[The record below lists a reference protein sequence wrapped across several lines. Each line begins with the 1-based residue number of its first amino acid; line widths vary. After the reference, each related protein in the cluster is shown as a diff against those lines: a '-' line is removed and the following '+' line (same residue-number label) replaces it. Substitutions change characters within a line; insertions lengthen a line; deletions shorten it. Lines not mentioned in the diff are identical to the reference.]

1 MPLSNHKR
9 GQPFGGLPEVVRMSR
24 KAEVCTASGR
34 PLTEQKST
42 AFPCPS
48 CGEGI
53 GRSARCRN
61 QGVAYICPGCG
72 FKGP

>member
-1 MPLSNHKR
+1 
-9 GQPFGGLPEVVRMSR
+9 MS
-24 KAEVCTASGR
+24 KKVEVCTASGL
-34 PLTEQKST
+34 PLTEKMST

-61 QGVAYICPGCG
+61 QGVPYICPGCG